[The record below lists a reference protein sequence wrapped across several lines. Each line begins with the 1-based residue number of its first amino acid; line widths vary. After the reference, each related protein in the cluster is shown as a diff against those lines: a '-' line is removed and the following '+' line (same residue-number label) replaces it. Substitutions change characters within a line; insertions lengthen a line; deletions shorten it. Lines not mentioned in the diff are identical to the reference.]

1 MSWFLVTVL
10 GVCGSGV
17 FPSEVWRLSEGG
29 RGRGSALLCRMA
41 TVCLLARSLTIHHV
55 TVVYSVP
62 GMCASSCSGVGA
74 DGLGCWYATCPRLTL
89 TPVVGA

>member
-1 MSWFLVTVL
+1 MSWFLDTVL